1 MYMVSLK
8 QAAGIGMEEMN
19 SLDTITAELLKF
31 IQLKNQRLYMHSL
44 QVANYSIS
52 IAAKLALPKSEIEQI
67 KHAALLHD
75 VGLLFVSNTLLAKI
89 PYLNRRE
96 NAQYKRHA
104 AAGGNMLENIPC
116 CQDIVP
122 YIRYHHERWDGSGF
136 PKHLRGANI
145 PFGARIIAVADY
157 YDRIINPSTELWA
170 KTKQQAVREL
180 FSASGILF
188 DPEVVKA
195 FIETLG
201 QL

>member
-31 IQLKNQRLYMHSL
+31 LQLKNQRLYMHSL
-44 QVANYSIS
+44 QVANYSVS
-52 IAAKLALPKSEIEQI
+52 VAVKLGLPHSEIEQI

-75 VGLLFVSNTLLAKI
+75 IGLLFVSNTLLAKM
-89 PYLNRRE
+89 PYLNRSEKALYR
-96 NAQYKRHA
+96 RHA

-122 YIRYHHERWDGSGF
+122 YIRYHHERWDGTGF

-157 YDRIINPSTELWA
+157 YDTIINPSTEFWA

-180 FSASGILF
+180 FSASGLLF

-201 QL
+201 H

>member
-44 QVANYSIS
+44 QVANYSVS

-157 YDRIINPSTELWA
+157 YDRILNPSTELWA

>member
-8 QAAGIGMEEMN
+8 QAAGIGVEEMN

-44 QVANYSIS
+44 QVANYSVS

>member
-31 IQLKNQRLYMHSL
+31 IQLKNQRLYMHSI
-44 QVANYSIS
+44 QVANYSVS

-104 AAGGNMLENIPC
+104 AASGNMLENIPC

-170 KTKQQAVREL
+170 KTKQQAVREM

>member
-44 QVANYSIS
+44 QVANYSVS

-136 PKHLRGANI
+136 PKHLHGANI

-170 KTKQQAVREL
+170 KTKQQAVREM

>member
-31 IQLKNQRLYMHSL
+31 LQLKNQRLYMHSL
-44 QVANYSIS
+44 QVANYSVS
-52 IAAKLALPKSEIEQI
+52 IAVKLGLPRSEIEQI

-75 VGLLFVSNTLLAKI
+75 IGLLFVSNTLLAKM
-89 PYLNRRE
+89 PYLNRSE
-96 NAQYKRHA
+96 KAQYRRHA

-122 YIRYHHERWDGSGF
+122 YIRYHHERWDGTGF

-157 YDRIINPSTELWA
+157 YDTIINPSTEFWA
-170 KTKQQAVREL
+170 KTTRQAIPECC
-180 FSASGILF
+180 SASGLLF

-201 QL
+201 H

>member
-44 QVANYSIS
+44 QVANYSVS